1 MLEFMQAS
9 VNKYHLI
16 SNKICVFQERTDKK
30 KLPSSYMLELIVI
43 GEWENAGKPQNFDL
57 CKGFYHVLRAIEK
70 NSSLK
75 HAWTVNYNYNNF
87 VR

>member
-1 MLEFMQAS
+1 
-9 VNKYHLI
+9 
-16 SNKICVFQERTDKK
+16 
-30 KLPSSYMLELIVI
+30 MLELIVI